1 MTLTIH
7 REMLQGSDEW
17 RAARRGLLTASTIA
31 SVIVTKPPAALDYAC
46 PQCDAEPGED
56 CISLARKTP
65 APIKKPHDPRA
76 NLAAENPDG
85 LPDRITLADSA
96 TIRTVALKLA
106 TERATSWE
114 DPDLYGFDID
124 RGHQVEPI
132 ARAWYAHERQVEV
145 EQVGLMVLDG
155 PMPWNPDEL
164 VESVDA
170 EVPMWRLGYSP
181 DGLVGDDGCIEIKGP
196 RGKRHLLTHIEGA
209 IPADHMPQV
218 QTGMFVAGRSWCD
231 FISYL
236 GGEPPFV
243 TRVHADPTWFGAIES
258 AVKTVEAKTSEFVDA
273 YRAATAGLAPTA
285 TLPDPYDVEL
295 KLA

>member
-31 SVIVTKPPAALDYAC
+31 SVLTTKPPAPLDYAC
-46 PQCDAEPGED
+46 PQCNAEPGED

-85 LPDRITLADSA
+85 LPDRITLADST
-96 TIRTVALKLA
+96 TIRAVALKLA

-132 ARAWYAHERQVEV
+132 ARAWYADDRKVAV
-145 EQVGLMVLDG
+145 EQVGLMVLDLDG
-155 PMPWNPDEL
+155 
-164 VESVDA
+164 A
-170 EVPMWRLGYSP
+170 RLGYSP

-243 TRVHADPTWFGAIES
+243 IRVHADPAWFGAIES
-258 AVKTVEAKTSEFVDA
+258 AVHAVEAKTFEFVNA
-273 YRAATAGLAPTA
+273 YRAATNGLAPTA